1 VQDED
6 RISKLPDDILLAILE
21 KVSMSTV
28 IRTSSLSTRWR
39 HLPLLL
45 SHLYLEVEYFMP
57 HNSTTEADYKLI
69 HEAMSDLIKLV
80 GAFLASPRRES
91 SVRTLS
97 LRVRLITNL
106 LLDIGKLVCNSVD
119 TGKLKNLELEIPT
132 VKKSDSS
139 GNKDM
144 REHAQSLMFFFDSS
158 PRLFGCLTK
167 LFLYNASFTE
177 PDMHRLLLSCEQLQ
191 NLKLHDCDIGY
202 LSVLKMDLP
211 NSKLRALQLVSC
223 SFERV
228 QLIRLPKLV
237 QLHCKHWNSE
247 TFPVSFN
254 FVPCLDEVKLICTA
268 TSDHTRFKITEL
280 LGDTTNVQALT
291 LNFHGEKAS
300 ILLSLLFNIHEEKCF
315 YAIRTIEQ
323 YLIAFT
329 LFCPYM
335 FMFLI

>member
-1 VQDED
+1 
-6 RISKLPDDILLAILE
+6 
-21 KVSMSTV
+21 MSTV

-119 TGKLKNLELEIPT
+119 SGKLKNLELEIPT

-167 LFLYNASFTE
+167 LFLFNASFTE
-177 PDMHRLLLSCEQLQ
+177 PDMHRLLLSCELLQ
-191 NLKLHDCDIGY
+191 NLVLYDCDIGY
-202 LSVLKMDLP
+202 LSILKMDLP
-211 NSKLRALQLVSC
+211 NSKLRALELCSS
-223 SFERV
+223 SFEMV
-228 QLIRLPKLV
+228 QLICLPKLV
-237 QLHCKHWNSE
+237 LLQCKDWNSE
-247 TFPVSFN
+247 TCFFQ
-254 FVPCLDEVKLICTA
+254 FC
-268 TSDHTRFKITEL
+268 
-280 LGDTTNVQALT
+280 
-291 LNFHGEKAS
+291 
-300 ILLSLLFNIHEEKCF
+300 SL
-315 YAIRTIEQ
+315 
-323 YLIAFT
+323 
-329 LFCPYM
+329 P
-335 FMFLI
+335 